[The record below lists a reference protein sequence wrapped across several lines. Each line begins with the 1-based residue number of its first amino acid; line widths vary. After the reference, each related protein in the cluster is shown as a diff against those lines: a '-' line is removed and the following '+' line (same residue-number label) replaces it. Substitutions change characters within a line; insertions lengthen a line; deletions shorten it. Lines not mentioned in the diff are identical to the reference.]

1 MWILGLK
8 GLSPNIHIQ
17 ILQTDFRTFSSIIVT
32 FRFKDENNYEYEI
45 LFSFFAYYQ
54 KIDSPE
60 FFVVL
65 FFTRKVCT
73 VIVIEGG

>member
-17 ILQTDFRTFSSIIVT
+17 ILQTDFRTFSYIIRLKIQGRERIQVRD
-32 FRFKDENNYEYEI
+32 FI
-45 LFSFFAYYQ
+45 QSFFVYYQ
-54 KIDSPE
+54 KADTPE
-60 FFVVL
+60 FFIVL
-65 FFTRKVCT
+65 FFTRKVSI